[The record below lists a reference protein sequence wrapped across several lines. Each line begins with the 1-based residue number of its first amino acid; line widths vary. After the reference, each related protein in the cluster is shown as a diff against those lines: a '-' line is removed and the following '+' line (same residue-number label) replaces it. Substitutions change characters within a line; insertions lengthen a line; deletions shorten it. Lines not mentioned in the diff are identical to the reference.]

1 MKIPNFIKHCLNPW
15 VLVGIGLAIFVAYR
29 FLPNLA
35 SYSWV
40 LVALICPISMI
51 FMMKGMGHDHGDAR
65 KVFVC
70 PECGLS
76 YDNPDL
82 AKNCAK
88 WCKENN
94 SRNSEITKYSINK
107 NENSCH

>member
-15 VLVGIGLAIFVAYR
+15 VLIGIGVAIFIAYK
-29 FLPNLA
+29 FVPNIA
-35 SYSWV
+35 NYSWV
-40 LVALICPISMI
+40 LVTLICPLSMI
-51 FMMKGMGHDHGDAR
+51 FMMKGMNHGRGEAR

-76 YDNPDL
+76 YDNPEL
-82 AKNCAK
+82 AKKCAK
-88 WCKENN
+88 WCKENKSCN
-94 SRNSEITKYSINK
+94 LEITKYSINE